1 MTKLQTAQT
10 ATVSPSAQK
19 MLAGFKYFNLPR
31 FIKITPRLI
40 NRIRTQFQSGE
51 DPIEQSLIKDGNLT
65 TTPLALND
73 VTGLRITGPGVNE
86 DGPVILNIHGGG
98 FIMGTARERTA
109 LLAATE
115 TQFPVYSVDYD
126 LAPEAQAPQIVSQVL
141 SFYRGLIE
149 EVGNR
154 PIVMMG
160 SSAGSGIAAAVV
172 EQAHAQGLRLPA
184 AMILFCPALDISG
197 NGDSSIFNEKRDV
210 GSAKM
215 ALRLAKAYIGA
226 NDPKS
231 PIVSPMYGEV
241 GDWFPATFMSTG
253 TRDIMLSN
261 VARFS
266 EKLRHADVEVTAII
280 REGMWHGFNWEPKLP
295 EAVETRQA
303 AWQFIKQHVGETL

>member
-1 MTKLQTAQT
+1 MTKLQTAQA

-19 MLAGFKYFNLPR
+19 MLAGFKYFNLPG

-73 VTGLRITGPGVNE
+73 VTGLRITEAGVNE

-115 TQFPVYSVDYD
+115 TSLPVYSVDYD

-149 EVGNR
+149 AVGNR

-184 AMILFCPALDISG
+184 AMVLFF
-197 NGDSSIFNEKRDV
+197 SSV
-210 GSAKM
+210 GY
-215 ALRLAKAYIGA
+215 L
-226 NDPKS
+226 
-231 PIVSPMYGEV
+231 
-241 GDWFPATFMSTG
+241 W
-253 TRDIMLSN
+253 
-261 VARFS
+261 
-266 EKLRHADVEVTAII
+266 
-280 REGMWHGFNWEPKLP
+280 
-295 EAVETRQA
+295 
-303 AWQFIKQHVGETL
+303 